1 MSDKPLLNT
10 SDKQS
15 DSEHSSVASNKNSRL
30 AWGLSLIVLA
40 GLLFGFAIAP
50 IYDVMCKQF
59 GINGRADSVA
69 TKFDKSI
76 KIDKTRWVTVYFTGN
91 TMPGLAWSFAPKNL
105 SIRVHPGE
113 ISLTS
118 YTAKNNANDSQ
129 LGVAVPSV
137 TPEVAMLSFKKI
149 ECFCFKQQT
158 LKAGETR
165 EMPVMFYVKPDLPS
179 DINEVTLSYAFYN
192 GLPSADKAGLEA
204 SAAKALNY

>member
-1 MSDKPLLNT
+1 MSDKPLLKPNG
-10 SDKQS
+10 KQAN
-15 DSEHSSVASNKNSRL
+15 SEHSNKNKRL
-30 AWGLSLIVLA
+30 AWSLTLIVLA

-50 IYDVMCKQF
+50 IYDVMCKRF

-69 TKFDKSI
+69 TNFDKTI

-91 TMPGLAWSFAPKNL
+91 TMPGLAWSYAPKNL
-105 SIRVHPGE
+105 SMRVHPGE

-118 YTAKNNANDSQ
+118 YTAKNNANASE

-137 TPEVAMLSFKKI
+137 TPEIAMLSFKKI

-165 EMPVMFYVKPDLPS
+165 EMPVMFYVKPDLPK
-179 DINEVTLSYAFYN
+179 DISEVTLSYAFYN

-204 SAAKALNY
+204 SARKALNY

>member
-1 MSDKPLLNT
+1 MSDKPLLNV

-15 DSEHSSVASNKNSRL
+15 DSNNSSVASNKNSRL

-59 GINGRADSVA
+59 GLNGRADSVA
-69 TKFDKSI
+69 TNFDKSI

-91 TMPGLAWSFAPKNL
+91 TMPGLAWNFAPKNL
-105 SIRVHPGE
+105 SMRVHPGE

-118 YTAKNNANDSQ
+118 YTAKNNAKDSQ

-137 TPEVAMLSFKKI
+137 TPEIAMLSFKKI

-179 DINEVTLSYAFYN
+179 DISEVTLSYAFYN

-204 SAAKALNY
+204 SARKALN

>member
-1 MSDKPLLNT
+1 MSDKPFLNT

-69 TKFDKSI
+69 TNFDKSI

-105 SIRVHPGE
+105 SMRVHPGE

-129 LGVAVPSV
+129 PGVAVPSV

-165 EMPVMFYVKPDLPS
+165 EMPVMFYVKPDLPN
-179 DINEVTLSYAFYN
+179 DISEVTLSYAFYN

-204 SAAKALNY
+204 SARKALN

>member
-69 TKFDKSI
+69 TNFDKSI

-105 SIRVHPGE
+105 SMRVHPGE

-179 DINEVTLSYAFYN
+179 DISEVTLSYAFYN

-204 SAAKALNY
+204 SARKALN